1 MFTALRHALTLL
13 VCLQSVLVMM
23 CMLAMM
29 LYTLYGDL
37 MYMSVFPLA
46 MIGFDIVIFMIR
58 APSGA
63 RAYQEFLKQ
72 EK

>member
-13 VCLQSVLVMM
+13 VWLQNVLVMC
-23 CMLAMM
+23 CMLGMM

-37 MYMSVFPLA
+37 MYLCCVPLA
-46 MIGFDIVIFMIR
+46 MIGLDIVIFMIR